1 MTSLKWMGREVIAAG
16 HHHKAKPYGLPR
28 LVLIVGIYGIYR
40 PILLTR
46 FLPLRFSYIHYR
58 DININ
63 TEVQMPLRRIALD
76 YLKFRAVSHEIS
88 WYSISAKVALGF

>member
-76 YLKFRAVSHEIS
+76 YLKFRAVSHKIS
-88 WYSISAKVALGF
+88 FIFLKKVA